1 MNIKFCGAAR
11 TVTGS
16 QVLLSVNGSR
26 MLLECGL
33 FQGKRQESYDRNLN
47 FLFEPSTVEALLL
60 THAHMDHS
68 GNIPNLVKH
77 GFRGKIYAT
86 PATSDLCKIMLRDS
100 AYLQERDLHW
110 VNKIR
115 TRKGEK
121 PMVPLYTPEDADA
134 SMEYFESVEYDTT
147 FSPIKGVNATFQEG
161 GHILGSAAIRLDI
174 SDGGRPVSL
183 GFSGDIGRPEMPLI
197 RDPDKLRD
205 IDALVMES
213 TYGDRKH
220 TAHIDTEE
228 YLATLV
234 NETVKGGGKVIIPA
248 FALGRTQLLV
258 YIFHKLYNENRIPDV
273 PVFVDSPLACHAT
286 EIFKKYENYF
296 DRQTGRLF
304 LQNPA
309 DPDPL
314 EYKRITYVSG
324 VEESKQLN
332 SLSYPHVI
340 ISASGMAEGGR
351 ILHHM
356 RNGVGNHRNLL
367 LFVGYAAKDT
377 LARKIMDGERKVRI
391 LGEEHTVKCRVES
404 IDSFSA
410 HADRRELLD
419 YVGINSPGRLK
430 NIFIIHG
437 EEDQSVSLKDAL
449 RSKGYQ
455 NVHVPMM
462 GEEFEI

>member
-1 MNIKFCGAAR
+1 MKIKFCGGAR

-33 FQGKRQESYDRNLN
+33 FQGKRQESYEKNLK
-47 FLFEPSTVEALLL
+47 FMYEPSSVQALLL

-77 GFRGKIYAT
+77 GFSGPIYAT
-86 PATSDLCKIMLRDS
+86 PATCDLCKIMLRDS
-100 AYLQERDLHW
+100 AYLQERDLMW
-110 VNKIR
+110 VNRIR
-115 TRKGEK
+115 SRQGQPKME
-121 PMVPLYTPEDADA
+121 PLYTPEDADA
-134 SMEYFESVEYDTT
+134 SMELFKGIEYDTA
-147 FSPIKGVNATFQEG
+147 FSPVQGVVAAFQEG
-161 GHILGSAAIRLDI
+161 GHILGSAAIRLDLKESGRQI
-174 SDGGRPVSL
+174 SF

-197 RDPDKLRD
+197 RDPDNLRD
-205 IDALVMES
+205 IDVLVMES
-213 TYGDRKH
+213 TYGDRRH
-220 TAHIDTEE
+220 TAHVDTEE
-228 YLATLV
+228 YLARLV

-258 YIFHKLYNENRIPDV
+258 YIFHKLYNENRIPDI
-273 PVFVDSPLACHAT
+273 PIFVDSPLACHAT

-296 DRQTGRLF
+296 DRQTARIF
-304 LQNPA
+304 LQNPD

-314 EYKRITYVSG
+314 EFKRINYISG
-324 VEESKQLN
+324 VEDSKKLN
-332 SLSYPHVI
+332 SLSYPHII

-351 ILHHM
+351 ILHHL
-356 RNGVGNHRNLL
+356 RNGVDNHKNLL

-377 LARKIMDGERKVRI
+377 LARKIMDGERKVKI

-419 YVGINSPGRLK
+419 YVGINDPARLK
-430 NIFIIHG
+430 TIFIMHG
-437 EEDQSVSLKDAL
+437 EEEQSVSLKDAL

-455 NVHVPMM
+455 NVHIPAM
-462 GEEFEI
+462 GEEFEL